1 MIKKSILKWFLIV
14 SAIGQIVYWSLSH
27 LFFPAWYLRSVG
39 MTILAD
45 DPGQSLIFIHEIGVL
60 TFGMGIATLL
70 AAFNPVKNI
79 AIIITLY
86 VVSLGSIAV
95 SAYHIVF
102 NNTASGEWMTIAV
115 ISAQLIIVTILYP
128 WKELRRL
135 NAE

>member
-1 MIKKSILKWFLIV
+1 M
-14 SAIGQIVYWSLSH
+14 
-27 LFFPAWYLRSVG
+27 R
-39 MTILAD
+39 
-45 DPGQSLIFIHEIGVL
+45 
-60 TFGMGIATLL
+60 IATLL